1 MPVLKTWSVVGER
14 WSRMESMKVM
24 VPGVSGLVKGI
35 IFVGRGWRVG
45 DYVGG
50 GGVVMSCRVLVW
62 VL

>member
-24 VPGVSGLVKGI
+24 VPGVSALVKGI

-50 GGVVMSCRVLVW
+50 RAVVMSCRVLVW

>member
-1 MPVLKTWSVVGER
+1 
-14 WSRMESMKVM
+14 MKVM
-24 VPGVSGLVKGI
+24 VPGVSALVKGI

-50 GGVVMSCRVLVW
+50 RAVVMSCRVLVW